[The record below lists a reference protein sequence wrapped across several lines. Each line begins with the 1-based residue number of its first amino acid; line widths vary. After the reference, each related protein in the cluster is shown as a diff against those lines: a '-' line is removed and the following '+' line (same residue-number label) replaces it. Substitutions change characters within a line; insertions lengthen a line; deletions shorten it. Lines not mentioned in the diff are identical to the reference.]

1 MSAAANRVLRFDHAS
16 LGLPDDARARCTTL
30 TRHVGI
36 VRLPGLRM
44 HRADSRAFRAASP
57 TTAND
62 GDAAQAWGVDTDARV
77 DLAHGERCAVVKAIA
92 RRKAGAPLPRVG
104 LSVYGLFAATTHARA
119 MWCSLATAILW
130 PGEVVTATLEPLGA
144 QPVALALVPW
154 IPEKVGITSST
165 IEILAGAVIS

>member
-1 MSAAANRVLRFDHAS
+1 MNAAANRVLRFDHVS

-62 GDAAQAWGVDTDARV
+62 GDAAAWGVDGDARV

-119 MWCSLATAILW
+119 MWVTLATVTLW

-144 QPVALALVPW
+144 QPVALAFVPW
-154 IPEKVGITSST
+154 IPEKVQISSST
-165 IEILAGAVIS
+165 IEILVGAVLS